1 MIAIERV
8 LFFKSLCEKPV
19 MAKPFRT
26 QQKGGRKWPL
36 FTSFLW
42 FRSVFT
48 TSTSQLLK
56 VQMTFIL
63 KNVPTQTSRCIM
75 R

>member
-8 LFFKSLCEKPV
+8 LFLKILCEKTL

-26 QQKGGRKWPL
+26 QQKGGRIWPS

-63 KNVPTQTSRCIM
+63 KNVPTQTRRCIM